1 MTDRFYMYYQS
12 MNGWVLTYLADP
24 VLDQMLTPKQLI
36 YKQTK
41 DGENKPY
48 WFLSE
53 DVLKRNLGLLD
64 QMGYQLHE
72 KSPIRPDGSPN
83 SPVDDGLISASY
95 VVSASSKR
103 DDASSQN
110 TNAPI
115 GSKDN
120 PYDIVTLSKLVG
132 EKIRNAFGK
141 SQVWVVGEISGA
153 SEKGGYVYLEL
164 VQTVGESAKTN
175 RFRGIIYPSIWRAI
189 REKCSLEH
197 VDIPKNGDKIC
208 ALCEINFFEPYGQ
221 LQLRICDIDP
231 KYAEGEFIKQRALI
245 IDRLRQEGLFELNR
259 SLPTPLLPQKIAVF
273 SSKDAAG
280 YGDFK
285 NKLIELKIP
294 VCLTLFNINVQGD
307 NLEPSFLEAFASL
320 KKNYGEA
327 YFDFAIIMRG
337 GGSMTDL
344 GYFNNYNIAAAI
356 AHSKLKFIAAIG
368 HDKDVTVL
376 DDMLVR
382 CKTPTDGANYIYSFY
397 QNEETR
403 ILNYTA
409 DLHALVQEV
418 KNRYTIQLSNLGNIL
433 CAQANRRMNDAK
445 RQLDTRKNEVCVL
458 SSQGIKQRQ
467 EQTTQL
473 SHQLQN
479 EVRTMTSNVR
489 RNLDM
494 FAKLLMERSTM
505 NLDRLKGDL
514 EHQTEIISTQV
525 HSVIMEQHR
534 QLMHQTE
541 RFSTLVDAVCKEK
554 NKELDMLLQLTEA
567 RDPRVIM
574 KRGFVCLKRTDGTRI
589 TSIENVNTGE
599 NVRATLVDGHLDLTV
614 NTITENEHG

>member
-1 MTDRFYMYYQS
+1 MADRFYMYSQS
-12 MNGWVLTYLADP
+12 KKGWILSCCADS
-24 VLDQMLTPKQLI
+24 VLDQMLEPKTLLNKEIQP
-36 YKQTK
+36 
-41 DGENKPY
+41 GVFKPY
-48 WFLSE
+48 WLLT
-53 DVLKRNLGLLD
+53 DDTLKKNLGFLD
-64 QMGYQLHE
+64 QMGYRLHE

-83 SPVDDGLISASY
+83 IPEDDPTVSASY
-95 VVSASSKR
+95 VIASSNR
-103 DDASSQN
+103 DEGMSSK
-110 TNAPI
+110 TDAPI

-164 VQTVGESAKTN
+164 VQTVGENAKTN
-175 RFRGIIYPSIWRAI
+175 RFRGIIYPSVWRAI
-189 REKCSLEH
+189 REKCSIEH
-197 VDIPKNGDKIC
+197 VEIPKNGDKIC
-208 ALCEINFFEPYGQ
+208 ALCEINFYEPYGQ

-231 KYAEGEFIKQRALI
+231 KYAEGEFIKQRAII
-245 IDRLRQEGLFELNR
+245 IDRLRQEGLFDLNK
-259 SLPTPLLPQKIAVF
+259 SLPTPILPQKIAVF

-294 VCLTLFNINVQGD
+294 VCLTFFNINVQGD
-307 NLEPSFLEAFASL
+307 NLEPSFLEAFESL

-356 AHSKLKFIAAIG
+356 ARSKIKFIAAIG
-368 HDKDVTVL
+368 HEKDVTVL

-382 CKTPTDGANYIYSFY
+382 CITPTDAANLISRFY
-397 QNEETR
+397 QNEEMR
-403 ILNYTA
+403 IQSYMA
-409 DLHALVQEV
+409 DLQALAQEV
-418 KNRYTIQLSNLGNIL
+418 KNRYTIQLSNLGNKL
-433 CAQANRRMNDAK
+433 CDQANRRMNDAK
-445 RQLDTRKNEVCVL
+445 RQLDSRTNDVCVY
-458 SSQGIKQRQ
+458 STQSVKQRQ

-473 SHQLQN
+473 SQQLQN
-479 EVRTMTSNVR
+479 EVRAMTSNVR

-505 NLDRLKGDL
+505 NLNRLKGDL
-514 EHQTEIISTQV
+514 AHQTEMISAQV
-525 HSVIMEQHR
+525 HSVIIEQHR
-534 QLMHQTE
+534 QLMHQSE
-541 RFSTLVDAVCKEK
+541 RFSTQVDAVCKEK

-574 KRGFVCLKRTDGTRI
+574 KRGFVCLKRSDGTRI
-589 TSIENVNTGE
+589 TSIDNVKLGE
-599 NVRATLVDGHLDLTV
+599 NVRATLVDGHLDLSV
-614 NTITENEHG
+614 NSITENEHG